1 MRPEEGLQEL
11 LQQVLQQLSFG
22 SVILTLQDGRVLQV
36 EKREVF
42 RLPYYAASKSAA
54 AAPTDTEPVVKRILA
69 ALGTLAYGRMELK
82 VQGGKVTQ
90 VETTAK
96 LRGSD
101 WQGMDGDGI

>member
-42 RLPYYAASKSAA
+42 RLPYAASKSAA
-54 AAPTDTEPVVKRILA
+54 AASPDTAPVVKRILA

-96 LRGSD
+96 LRGCD

>member
-11 LQQVLQQLSFG
+11 LQQVLQELSFG

-42 RLPYYAASKSAA
+42 RLPCSVAKAAQAS
-54 AAPTDTEPVVKRILA
+54 PDTVQVVKRILTG
-69 ALGTLAYGRMELK
+69 LGALAYGRMELK

-96 LRGSD
+96 LRGCD

>member
-42 RLPYYAASKSAA
+42 RLPHPVAKEAANAS
-54 AAPTDTEPVVKRILA
+54 PDTVQVVKRILTG
-69 ALGTLAYGRMELK
+69 LGTLAYGRMELK
-82 VQGGKVTQ
+82 VQGGRVTQ

>member
-11 LQQVLQQLSFG
+11 LQQMLQELSFG

-42 RLPYYAASKSAA
+42 RLPYAAPKSAA
-54 AAPTDTEPVVKRILA
+54 PAAPDAAQVVNRILA
-69 ALGTLAYGRMELK
+69 GLGALAYGRMELK

-96 LRGSD
+96 LRGCD

>member
-11 LQQVLQQLSFG
+11 LQQMLQELSFG

-36 EKREVF
+36 EKREIF
-42 RLPYYAASKSAA
+42 RLPYGASTSATAASPDAA
-54 AAPTDTEPVVKRILA
+54 QVVKRILSGIGA
-69 ALGTLAYGRMELK
+69 LAYGRMELK

>member
-1 MRPEEGLQEL
+1 MRPEEGLREL
-11 LQQVLQQLSFG
+11 LQQVLQELNFG

-42 RLPYYAASKSAA
+42 RLPCPVAKAAQAS
-54 AAPTDTEPVVKRILA
+54 PDTVQVVRRILTG
-69 ALGTLAYGRMELK
+69 LGALAYGRMELK

-96 LRGSD
+96 LRGCD